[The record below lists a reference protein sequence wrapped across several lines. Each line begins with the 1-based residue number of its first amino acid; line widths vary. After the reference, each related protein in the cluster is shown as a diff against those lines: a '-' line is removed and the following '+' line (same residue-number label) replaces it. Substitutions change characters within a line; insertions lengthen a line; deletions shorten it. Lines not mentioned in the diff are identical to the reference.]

1 MITRHK
7 HKFSKEKVF
16 QNAEGRKGMNTS
28 HEKRKKEL
36 SKWEAVAAKPVPAY
50 YLTMLIVI
58 VALIYIVDELTSNI
72 TSTVQSAVV
81 NEFFVSNGVDFNT
94 GLSNMSLM
102 MLPAYAFY
110 FVLPFYKSLADKL
123 GRKPFLVLNT
133 LGMALG
139 MATLWFSTNI
149 YVYIAGCLIIRFFVP
164 NDMQVMYIMEVAPE
178 KHRAKLCSI
187 TKALGYVGVSS
198 IPLLRLVMMQ
208 NDATR
213 WREIFIVPVIAGIA
227 VAIVSFL
234 CIRETPV
241 FLNQRIATL
250 KTSLQEKDRQEKSV
264 AQSKPKTGVFHAIK
278 FIATHKQMRYIAI
291 SAFVFACAIAVTGYY
306 EAIMTTGGMDT
317 AQVTQALFIFPLMN
331 ALFTLIGGFL
341 TDRLGRKRSLA
352 TLSVISM
359 VMLALFIFSAGNGMN
374 PYVVGGFYGVFVGCF
389 WSVSDLLFLMLP
401 GESTPTNLRASVL
414 GTMSLILFAGTLVS
428 TLVISI
434 AMRFVTSLG
443 LLCLVVC
450 IPFLVLSLLL
460 VMFKVRE
467 TKGVDMEAVTGEE

>member
-1 MITRHK
+1 MGTSQEKKKRELAK
-7 HKFSKEKVF
+7 WQGVSK
-16 QNAEGRKGMNTS
+16 KG
-28 HEKRKKEL
+28 
-36 SKWEAVAAKPVPAY
+36 VPSY
-50 YLTMLIVI
+50 YLVMMVVI
-58 VALIYIVDELTSNI
+58 VALVYIVDELTSNI

-81 NEFFVSNGVDFNT
+81 NDFFVSQGIDFNT

-102 MLPAYAFY
+102 MMPAYAFY

-133 LGMALG
+133 LGMAAG

-149 YVYIAGCLIIRFFVP
+149 YVYIAGCLIIRFFIP

-187 TKALGYVGVSS
+187 TKAFGYVGVSS
-198 IPLLRLVMMQ
+198 IPLLRLVMMH

-213 WREIFIVPVIAGIA
+213 WREIFIVPVIAGIVVA
-227 VAIVSFL
+227 VISFL
-234 CIRETPV
+234 CLRETPV
-241 FLNQRIATL
+241 FLHQRITAL
-250 KTSLQEKDRQEKSV
+250 KAELGESDEEESASAPKE
-264 AQSKPKTGVFHAIK
+264 KTGVFHAIK
-278 FIATHKQMRYIAI
+278 FIATHKQLRWIAI
-291 SAFVFACAIAVTGYY
+291 SAFIFACAIAVTGYY

-359 VMLALFIFSAGNGMN
+359 VMLALFILSAGNGMN
-374 PYVVGGFYGVFVGCF
+374 PYLVGGFYGVFVGCF
-389 WSVSDLLFLMLP
+389 WSVSDLLYLMLP
-401 GESTPTNLRASVL
+401 GESTPTHLRASVL
-414 GTMSLILFAGTLVS
+414 GTMSLILFAGTMVS

-434 AMRFVTSLG
+434 AMRFVSSLG
-443 LLCLVVC
+443 MLCLVVC
-450 IPFLVLSLLL
+450 IPFLVLSLLM

-467 TKGVDMEAVTGEE
+467 TKGVDMEKITGEE